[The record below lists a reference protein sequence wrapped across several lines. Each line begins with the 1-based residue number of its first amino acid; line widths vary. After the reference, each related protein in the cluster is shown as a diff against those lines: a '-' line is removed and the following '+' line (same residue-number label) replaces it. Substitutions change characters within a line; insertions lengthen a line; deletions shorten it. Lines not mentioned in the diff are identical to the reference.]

1 MKKEKMFTNLLSHL
15 NIKEP
20 LLQYE
25 LAKDSIVEFVPKNSQ
40 LMKQGQYVKWFT
52 IIVTGEIRVWHKE
65 NDKEITLY
73 KIKDSETCVYSIV
86 AIEQNY
92 QSMVNATT
100 LKDTTIVK
108 IPVRLMTEWKKYS
121 SWQEFIIKTLTE
133 KYELLLRCIKL
144 IAFKKIDE
152 RIMIL
157 LKEISN
163 KSQSKEVSISH
174 NDIAKEIGTTREVV
188 SKSLKRQEQ
197 LGEVLLKFK
206 KIKLK

>member
-1 MKKEKMFTNLLSHL
+1 MFTNLLSHL

-52 IIVTGEIRVWHKE
+52 IIVTGKIRVWHKE

-92 QSMVNATT
+92 QSLVNATA
-100 LKDTTIVK
+100 LKDTIIVK
-108 IPVRLMTEWKKYS
+108 IPVRLMSEWKKFP

-163 KSQSKEVSISH
+163 KSQSKEVNISH

-206 KIKLK
+206 KIKLKK

>member
-1 MKKEKMFTNLLSHL
+1 EKEKMLTNLLSHL
-15 NIKEP
+15 NINEP
-20 LLQYE
+20 MLKYE
-25 LAKDSIVEFVPKNSQ
+25 LARDSIIEFVPKNSQ
-40 LMKQGQYVKWFT
+40 LMKQGQFVKWFT
-52 IIVTGEIRVWHKE
+52 IIVTGEIRVWHQE

-92 QSMVNATT
+92 QSMVNATA
-100 LKDTTIVK
+100 LKDTIIVK
-108 IPVRLMTEWKKYS
+108 IPVRLMTAWKKYPL
-121 SWQEFIIKTLTE
+121 WQEFIIKTLTE
-133 KYELLLRCIKL
+133 KYELLLRCIKF

-163 KSQSKEVSISH
+163 KSQSKEVNMSH

-188 SKSLKRQEQ
+188 SKSLKRQEE
-197 LGEVLLKFK
+197 LGEVILKFK
-206 KIKLK
+206 KIKIK